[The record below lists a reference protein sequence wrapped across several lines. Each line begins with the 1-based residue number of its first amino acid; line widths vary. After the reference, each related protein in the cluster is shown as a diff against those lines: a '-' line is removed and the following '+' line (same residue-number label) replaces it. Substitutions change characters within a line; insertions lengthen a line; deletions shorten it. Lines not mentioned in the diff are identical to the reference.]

1 MRLFS
6 LYSMCLFFL
15 VGGFPRV
22 VKLANRIYS
31 RKSVQFIKCHYNT
44 HVLFSAWCNC
54 SVHYSCIT
62 TWPFLFPFYGL
73 RAVYTYVRLYDNGMA
88 FTASVITIRQ
98 MRWTHQTFFP
108 SAYACKYRFF
118 LHTAGAFVHF
128 PIVSVHKRIQEK
140 GKKLVGSASDYI
152 HRELSS

>member
-1 MRLFS
+1 MYYNYLT
-6 LYSMCLFFL
+6 
-15 VGGFPRV
+15 FPV
-22 VKLANRIYS
+22 
-31 RKSVQFIKCHYNT
+31 
-44 HVLFSAWCNC
+44 
-54 SVHYSCIT
+54 
-62 TWPFLFPFYGL
+62 PFLWSSGGI
-73 RAVYTYVRLYDNGMA
+73 YVRLYDNGMA

-140 GKKLVGSASDYI
+140 EKSWWARHQITFTESYQVKAKVFHRVIFLLVIRHHKNAGTNNKRIIFLQNFHMYF
-152 HRELSS
+152 